1 MKVKGIIIGLILTA
15 LFSVSFVGGNYCL
28 ASPEKDTGGEANII
42 LGNTNYSINYLIRE
56 IEGGA
61 VSYDIKVKNFPY
73 KIQIVAND
81 PNELRADQIIVDI
94 SRPLRGKSIRIY
106 LDLNEET
113 INLEAKGPCSW
124 CGYSS
129 YWDQCIYDRFLG
141 FPLTAEIGNLM
152 EEIGYPRQF
161 YTAYYPYQL
170 LFLKYAKIDL
180 NSDSV
185 VKIREMGD
193 SIISQLNDK

>member
-1 MKVKGIIIGLILTA
+1 MKAKGIIIGLILTA

-28 ASPEKDTGGEANII
+28 ASPEKDTRGEADII
-42 LGNTNYSINYLIRE
+42 LENTNYSINYLIRE

-61 VSYDIKVKNFPY
+61 VSYDIKVENFPY

-129 YWDQCIYDRFLG
+129 YWDQSIYDKFLG
-141 FPLTAEIGNLM
+141 FPLTAEIGNLI

-161 YTAYYPYQL
+161 CTAYYPYQL